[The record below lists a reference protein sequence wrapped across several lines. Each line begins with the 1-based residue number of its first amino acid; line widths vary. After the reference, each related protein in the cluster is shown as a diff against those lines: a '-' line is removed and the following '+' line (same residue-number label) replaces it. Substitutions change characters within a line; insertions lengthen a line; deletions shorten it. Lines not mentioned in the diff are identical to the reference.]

1 MRVFSTVMKIH
12 RRLLSKAVFGAIAV
26 LAYGL
31 VAPSNASAE
40 FLNVEDIS
48 VVDGDTV
55 QIGNT
60 VYNLFGMDAPELG
73 QRCLQDGKWNNCGIT
88 AAFQLKKLL
97 NFDKPLRCERAKA
110 DPFQIK
116 CYSKTGNVAQAM
128 IKAGYAVA
136 ASGSDEYYQAAEASA
151 KEGKL
156 GLWHMAFN
164 LPWDW
169 RHGRRLSSEASMPQS
184 ECPIKAIIDAN
195 GQKVYYVP
203 TDPNYKSVAVEASKG
218 GRRFCYDAEARM
230 AGWQRPGEAT

>member
-1 MRVFSTVMKIH
+1 MRVLSTVTKIH
-12 RRLLSKAVFGAIAV
+12 RRLLANTVFGAFAAV
-26 LAYGL
+26 ACSMAMPTGT
-31 VAPSNASAE
+31 SAD

-55 QIGNT
+55 QIGDT

-73 QRCLQDGKWNNCGIT
+73 QRCLQNGRWNDCGIT

-97 NFDKPLRCERAKA
+97 NFDKPLRCERAEA
-110 DPFQIK
+110 HLLQIK

-136 ASGSDEYYQAAEASA
+136 ASGSDEFYQKAEASA
-151 KEGKL
+151 KAANL

-169 RHGRRLSSEASMPQS
+169 RHGRRLSSEAAIPRA
-184 ECPIKAIIDAN
+184 ECPIKAIVDAN
-195 GQKVYYVP
+195 GRKVYYVP
-203 TDPNYKSVAVEASKG
+203 TDANYKSITVNASDG

-230 AGWQRPGEAT
+230 AGWRRPGEVV